1 MTDHLPPKIKE
12 SCVCMSESVSER
24 VNRLFLY
31 FNLKSY
37 LFFNIYINVLLF
49 LLLYLQIKSKEC
61 RKELVGL

>member
-37 LFFNIYINVLLF
+37 LFFNIY
-49 LLLYLQIKSKEC
+49 
-61 RKELVGL
+61 

>member
-12 SCVCMSESVSER
+12 SCVCVCVCMSELVSER

-37 LFFNIYINVLLF
+37 LFFNIY
-49 LLLYLQIKSKEC
+49 
-61 RKELVGL
+61 